1 MPFSSARDQVLPFAE
16 DQLTPVVRGKLG
28 PALRAARE
36 GLMLS
41 IDDIAKA
48 TRIGLSYIVAIE
60 EERFEAFAGSIY
72 AAGFVRAYAREVGI
86 AEDWAVTALR
96 DAIARVKPVWRR
108 SGWIR

>member
-1 MPFSSARDQVLPFAE
+1 MPYSTARDQVLPFAE
-16 DQLTPVVRGKLG
+16 GQLAPAARGRLG

-41 IDDIAKA
+41 IEDIAKA

-60 EERFEAFAGSIY
+60 EERFDAFAGGVY

-86 AEDWAVTALR
+86 AEEWAASALR
-96 DAIARVKPVWRR
+96 DAIARVQPVWRR
-108 SGWIR
+108 SGWVR